1 MSLPK
6 DRNTTAYFRQAKV
19 YRACLALLT
28 FAILQ
33 VTLLAQAPFRTT
45 PVPERPQYLL
55 GPDDQITI
63 QALHVPDIS
72 DKPIRID
79 HSGFI
84 TLPLAGR
91 VQAAGLSVE
100 QLQREITKRLDEFI
114 QEPEV
119 SISVV
124 EIKSQPISVTGSVT
138 TPGVYQLQGEK
149 TLLEML
155 SMAGGPKTDA
165 ADVVRIT
172 RRTSCTTIP
181 LPNAR
186 QDRETQLM
194 IGEVSLKKLFEAK
207 SPVENVPICSG
218 DVITLPR
225 AQLIYVLGD
234 VKKPGG
240 FALRDQDTA
249 SVLQALSLAEGL
261 LRTAA
266 STHAEILRTSP
277 EGGKRKEIAV
287 NLKAVL
293 QGRAPDVALQADD
306 ILVVPNSAS
315 KAAMYRAVEAAV
327 QVAVWRTF

>member
-6 DRNTTAYFRQAKV
+6 ERNTTAYFRHE
-19 YRACLALLT
+19 RIRRMCFALLVLVVLP
-28 FAILQ
+28 A
-33 VTLLAQAPFRTT
+33 VLLAQT
-45 PVPERPQYLL
+45 PSLKTPATERPQYLL

-63 QALHVPDIS
+63 QALHVPDIT

-79 HSGFI
+79 HSGYI

-91 VQAAGLSVE
+91 VKAAGLSVE
-100 QLQREITKRLDEFI
+100 QLQSAITARLDEFI

-119 SISVV
+119 SISVI
-124 EIKSQPISVTGSVT
+124 EMKSQPISVTGSVT

-172 RRTSCTTIP
+172 RRTACTTVP
-181 LPNAR
+181 LPNVR

-194 IGEVSLKKLFEAK
+194 IGEVSLKTLFEAK

-234 VKKPGG
+234 VHKPGG
-240 FALRDQDTA
+240 FALRDKDTA
-249 SVLQALSLAEGL
+249 SVLQAVSLAEGL

-266 STHAEILRTSP
+266 STRAEILRTSP

-287 NLKAVL
+287 NLKAVM
-293 QGRAPDVALQADD
+293 QGRAPDIALQPDD

-327 QVAVWRTF
+327 QVAVWRSF